1 MEKDF
6 LLWPVQTEQRLKQSR
21 FRLDMKNYFMMRV
34 VRHCNRLPRNIANA
48 PSLEVFKVRLDRA
61 LSNLIS

>member
-1 MEKDF
+1 
-6 LLWPVQTEQRLKQSR
+6 VQTEQRLKQSR